1 MKSAG
6 QRILRSTV
14 LVMGLAFA
22 GKVSGFVRDIV
33 VASQFGT
40 SQAMDAFFVA
50 VTIATL
56 MYMWLKDPI
65 QVVLVPIFTEQLA
78 NRGERAAWENASVL
92 INTLLVLFL
101 ILTAIGWFI
110 APFLVSLVAP
120 GFSEEVEALSAGLS
134 KLMLL
139 SFLFYGLARLL
150 SALFFAYQRFA
161 IPGVT
166 TAVDNV
172 AAIVVIAS
180 LTPVLGIYA
189 LVMGAVVGAATQ
201 VIVQLPIL
209 WKNRSY
215 YRVGLEL
222 KNPAL
227 HRLVQVSFPLL
238 IGTGSAE
245 LSRIS
250 DRIFA
255 SILPIGSLSALAY
268 GHRLTYATFFQLF
281 VGSLTTVLFPS
292 FSRSVRLDNYADL
305 ERKLSR
311 SLRLLFWFIFP
322 ISIGIALLHE
332 PLVRIVYQRGA
343 FSEESVKLTSQAV
356 LYYAIGL
363 SGYSFSNVLS
373 YGFYSVRDTKTPVVI
388 GLVRLGVKILLS
400 FALVGSMSHAGL
412 ALAESLSFLLKAALL
427 LFYLPKELRQTE
439 YQKTFQSLGVTIII
453 TAAMAAVVFLTL
465 PYLQGSFGIN
475 ASLSSTFLALAVAT
489 SLGVGSYMIFS
500 LILQRTELRD
510 ISRLVRAALMKP
522 NIT

>member
-1 MKSAG
+1 
-6 QRILRSTV
+6 
-14 LVMGLAFA
+14 
-22 GKVSGFVRDIV
+22 
-33 VASQFGT
+33 
-40 SQAMDAFFVA
+40 
-50 VTIATL
+50 
-56 MYMWLKDPI
+56 
-65 QVVLVPIFTEQLA
+65 
-78 NRGERAAWENASVL
+78 
-92 INTLLVLFL
+92 
-101 ILTAIGWFI
+101 
-110 APFLVSLVAP
+110 
-120 GFSEEVEALSAGLS
+120 
-134 KLMLL
+134 
-139 SFLFYGLARLL
+139 
-150 SALFFAYQRFA
+150 
-161 IPGVT
+161 
-166 TAVDNV
+166 
-172 AAIVVIAS
+172 
-180 LTPVLGIYA
+180 
-189 LVMGAVVGAATQ
+189 
-201 VIVQLPIL
+201 
-209 WKNRSY
+209 
-215 YRVGLEL
+215 
-222 KNPAL
+222 
-227 HRLVQVSFPLL
+227 
-238 IGTGSAE
+238 
-245 LSRIS
+245 
-250 DRIFA
+250 
-255 SILPIGSLSALAY
+255 
-268 GHRLTYATFFQLF
+268 
-281 VGSLTTVLFPS
+281 
-292 FSRSVRLDNYADL
+292 
-305 ERKLSR
+305 
-311 SLRLLFWFIFP
+311 LFWFIFP